1 MDNLEYSGEFRISI
15 AGQALLVEV
24 FCKEYTSHLNMLN
37 NQKSTSQKHHRSELA
52 TLEQEWANL
61 IQAIK
66 GGVPAAMIK
75 DDVERVTTRY
85 EEVTALLG

>member
-1 MDNLEYSGEFRISI
+1 
-15 AGQALLVEV
+15 
-24 FCKEYTSHLNMLN
+24 MLN

-52 TLEQEWANL
+52 TLEKEWANL